1 MAAESAGTGAPPAQT
16 CAVAPEVAAADAEAI
31 RVEVTYA
38 RPERAWRVNLTL
50 PAGTTALQAFEA
62 SGLRLRVV
70 ELAQSEPDLGVFAHA
85 VGPGHVLRDGDR
97 VEVYRPLLIDP
108 KDARRKRAAQA

>member
-1 MAAESAGTGAPPAQT
+1 MAAEPAGTSAHPTLAPAGAPLSPA
-16 CAVAPEVAAADAEAI
+16 PNAETI

-38 RPERAWRVNLTL
+38 RPERAWRVSLTL

-62 SGLRLRVV
+62 SGLRVRVV
-70 ELAQSEPDLGVFAHA
+70 ELARSEPDLGVFAQA

-108 KDARRKRAAQA
+108 KDARRKRAAQT